1 MPWRKYKS
9 TEGKYGP
16 KYHITKGVAVRRNK
30 RGDWLFFAEKGGERT
45 NKSFGKGREALVNAI
60 AAAEAIARE
69 LHQSHAAHSDTK
81 STPKVPQLT
90 DFSKV
95 WLERNEGRWHC
106 NTYERYATMLRIY
119 LFPDPELKNK
129 QLDKIERHNIKNFLV
144 RLFKKRSAATVE
156 MAYTVLHSIFE
167 EAIDDKLVIANPV
180 KGLLKKILPPKSQR
194 NEKEADPFTVEA
206 RDQFL
211 DYAKKWCSWEEQLIL
226 KMMCYA
232 GLRLGES
239 LAVRLRN
246 MDFTNLTYHVTES
259 FKQHRFSKPKGSKK
273 RRVDLPDFLMEELKD
288 YILQLKK
295 RLLKSGK
302 GGEIDLLFLDPKE
315 QYKWPY
321 SQRRVQNIVKKVCTG
336 AGLRCRN
343 PHDLRHTYAS
353 ILLMSHQSPAYVQR
367 LLGHSSI
374 AITVDIYGHW
384 ISGEGRFG
392 LENALRG
399 CTKIAHK
406 PHTDLN
412 LPR

>member
-30 RGDWLFFAEKGGERT
+30 RGDWLFFAEKGGDRT

-69 LHQSHAAHSDTK
+69 LNQLHAAHPDTK
-81 STPKVPQLT
+81 STPKVPQLK

-95 WLERNEGRWHC
+95 WLERNVGRWHF
-106 NTYERYATMLRIY
+106 NTYERYAAMLRIH
-119 LFPDPELKNK
+119 LLPDHELKNK
-129 QLDKIERHNIKNFLV
+129 QLDKIERHNMKNLLV

-156 MAYTVLHSIFE
+156 MAATVLHGIFE
-167 EAIDDKLVIANPV
+167 EAIDDKLVSANPV
-180 KGLLKKILPPKSQR
+180 KGLLKKVLPPKRQR
-194 NEKEADPFTVEA
+194 NEKEADPFTIEE
-206 RDQFL
+206 RTRFL
-211 DYAKKWCSWEEQLIL
+211 DYAKKKFSWEEQLLL
-226 KMMCYA
+226 KMMLYA

-246 MDFTNLTYHVTES
+246 IDFTNMTYHVTES
-259 FKQHRFSKPKGSKK
+259 FKRHRFSRPKGSKK
-273 RRVDLPDFLMEELKD
+273 RRVDLPDFLVEELKD

-295 RLLKSGK
+295 HLLETGRDR
-302 GGEIDLLFLDPKE
+302 EIDLLFLDPKE

-321 SQRRVQNIVKKVCTG
+321 SQRRVQDIVKKVCKGT
-336 AGLRCRN
+336 GLRCRN

-353 ILLMSHQSPAYVQR
+353 ILLMSHQSPAYVQKQ
-367 LLGHSSI
+367 LGHSSI

-399 CTKIAHK
+399 CTEIAHK
-406 PHTDLN
+406 PHTNLN